1 MPENIRSE
9 LSHTSYNKASWGKG
23 NMGAWCTGTKPS
35 PVFET
40 LGWWFTII
48 CSKALAA
55 PHSPM
60 AQEKSE
66 AYATTPPPDPL
77 TNTHTWC
84 NSMLSIAGTS
94 PEWSLY
100 LSRTTTKTNTNFLDS
115 HLRTVCRAARFK
127 NKGGTQKT
135 GSTWCFLRMPAMYNQ
150 RGSCTSSPH

>member
-9 LSHTSYNKASWGKG
+9 LSHTSYNKASWGKD

-60 AQEKSE
+60 AQKKVGGICYHAPSRSRPEHPHMVPQHICSIL
-66 AYATTPPPDPL
+66 ATSSQHSSS
-77 TNTHTWC
+77 THAPILPRSRGRGNKWC
-84 NSMLSIAGTS
+84 
-94 PEWSLY
+94 Y
-100 LSRTTTKTNTNFLDS
+100 L
-115 HLRTVCRAARFK
+115 C
-127 NKGGTQKT
+127 
-135 GSTWCFLRMPAMYNQ
+135 MPAMYNQ
-150 RGSCTSSPH
+150 WGSCTWWILAGRTVWLGEKHGGRPQLRS